1 MTNHLA
7 RLPLPI
13 RTYLRLV
20 LTLVVV
26 VTFAWIINSSRAA
39 TFTVTNTND
48 SGAGSL
54 RQAILDANA
63 NAGTDTIAF
72 NIPGSGVQTVN
83 VLFQLPNLSDPV
95 IIDGTTQPGFSG
107 TPIIEIN
114 GAGAGAGVGC
124 FALIGGGNTIKGLVM
139 NRF

>member
-1 MTNHLA
+1 MPNHLA

-26 VTFAWIINSSRAA
+26 VTFAWIIESSKAA

-54 RQAILDANA
+54 RQAILAANA
-63 NAGTDTIAF
+63 SSGTDTIAF
-72 NIPGSGVQTVN
+72 NIPGAGVQTIN
-83 VLFQLPNLSDPV
+83 LASGLPFITDPV
-95 IIDGTTQPGFSG
+95 TIDGTTQPNFAGS
-107 TPIIEIN
+107 PLIELN
-114 GAGAGAGVGC
+114 GSNAGAV
-124 FALIGGGNTIKGLVM
+124 
-139 NRF
+139 